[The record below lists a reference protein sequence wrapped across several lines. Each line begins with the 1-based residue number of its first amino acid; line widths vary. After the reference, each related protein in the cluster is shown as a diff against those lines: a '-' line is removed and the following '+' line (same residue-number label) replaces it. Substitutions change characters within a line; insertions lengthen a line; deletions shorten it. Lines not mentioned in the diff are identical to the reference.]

1 MMFFW
6 IPVPIPLLIVVVCF
20 GGLAATSRWID
31 RKNQFSGFMMLPDPM
46 QLVAAGCWLTACVVA
61 LVAWAA
67 WALWGCQ

>member
-1 MMFFW
+1 
-6 IPVPIPLLIVVVCF
+6 
-20 GGLAATSRWID
+20 
-31 RKNQFSGFMMLPDPM
+31 MLPDPM